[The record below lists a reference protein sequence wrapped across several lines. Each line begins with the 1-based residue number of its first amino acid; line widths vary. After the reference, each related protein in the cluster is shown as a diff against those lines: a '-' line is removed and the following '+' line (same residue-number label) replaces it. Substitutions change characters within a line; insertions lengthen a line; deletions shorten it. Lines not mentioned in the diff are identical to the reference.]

1 MCRDPTTMEDR
12 MGEKRKMRSLAS
24 RRRWARRWLDSQT
37 SQHDFAALHGLS
49 EGSLSR
55 WVRDFRRS
63 HRVAEEPGRFV
74 EVTAEPPAT
83 AAMAVRI
90 VVGSV
95 TLEFGQLP
103 PAEYVA
109 ALGRISC

>member
-1 MCRDPTTMEDR
+1 MEDR

-24 RRRWARRWLDSQT
+24 RRRWARRWLESQT

-55 WVRDFRRS
+55 WIRDYRCS
-63 HRVAEEPGRFV
+63 HGVAEEPGRFV
-74 EVTAEPPAT
+74 EVTTEPPAP
-83 AAMAVRI
+83 AAMAVRV

-95 TLEFGQLP
+95 TLEFGRLP
-103 PAEYVA
+103 PVEYVA
-109 ALGRISC
+109 ALGRLSC